1 MANPAQQ
8 QRGIRIRKA
17 LAAALL
23 PELAQGEPIPST
35 RRLACATGL
44 SQTRIQAHVAR
55 MLREHG
61 VETRMGSG
69 RHLFVVALANESVKD
84 IDHANN

>member
-1 MANPAQQ
+1 MNPAQRQ
-8 QRGIRIRKA
+8 HGIHIREA

-23 PELAQGEPIPST
+23 PRLAPGLSVPSG
-35 RRLACATGL
+35 RRLARATGL

>member
-23 PELAQGEPIPST
+23 PKLAQGEPIPST
-35 RRLACATGL
+35 RRLARATGM

-55 MLREHG
+55 MLREKE
-61 VETRMGSG
+61 VATRMGSG
-69 RHLFVVALANESVKD
+69 RHLFVVALPNENVRD
-84 IDHANN
+84 R